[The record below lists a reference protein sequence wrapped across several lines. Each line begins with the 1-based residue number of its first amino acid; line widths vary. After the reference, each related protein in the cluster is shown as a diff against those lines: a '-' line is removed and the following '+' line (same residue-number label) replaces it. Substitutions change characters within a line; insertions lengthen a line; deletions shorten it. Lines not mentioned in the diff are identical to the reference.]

1 MNRQIFKNYF
11 IALLLFFLVFSYTF
25 LPIYYL
31 PINSLYLV
39 IGSFFILSIVTIYEP
54 KKSLQNMEPVYWYLV
69 FLIWYYFRLL
79 FSNPAEMMQV
89 DIRFLFG
96 INIATLFFCTYYS
109 HLKSYVVN
117 VLFLGAI
124 TYVLFSIN
132 AFYSLSSQSTNN
144 LANIFAIA
152 GLDSSGETN
161 IYQNVGMW
169 FAILLVMSAYFINEY
184 SKKSKF
190 ITFIFFSIFCF
201 TFILLLTIGARGALI
216 GGVIGLL
223 YLLKN
228 IDFKN
233 ILIVMSFTILVLTP
247 IIFFNQDTLLTVS
260 RISTLFYGDD
270 SERIY
275 LFTNAIDLWSQNIFT
290 VLFGGGVK
298 SFPVFIGNN
307 NLGYYPHNIFLE
319 VLSELG
325 IVGFFIFFKIFY
337 TVFKMKTSYL
347 LTRALTLSI
356 ITIYCFTGSIQD
368 LYNIFFFLGL
378 SVNSQINE

>member
-11 IALLLFFLVFSYTF
+11 IGLLLFLLVFSYTF

-31 PINSLYLV
+31 PLDSLFIM
-39 IGSFFILSIVTIYEP
+39 IGSFLILSIVTIYEP
-54 KKSLQNMEPVYWYLV
+54 KKSLQKMEPVSWYLI

-79 FSNPAEMMQV
+79 FSNQVEMMQV
-89 DIRFLFG
+89 DLRFLFG

-109 HLKSYVVN
+109 HLKHYVVN
-117 VLFLGAI
+117 IVFFGAVS
-124 TYVLFSIN
+124 YMLFSIN
-132 AFYSLSSQSTNN
+132 AFYALSSQSTIN
-144 LANIFAIA
+144 LTNIFAIA

-169 FAILLVMSAYFINEY
+169 FVILLVTSAYFIDKY
-184 SKKSKF
+184 SKESKF
-190 ITFIFFSIFCF
+190 KAFIFFSIFCF
-201 TFILLLTIGARGALI
+201 AFILLLTIGARAALI
-216 GGVIGLL
+216 SGMIGVL

-233 ILIVMSFTILVLTP
+233 ILIAISFTAVLLTP
-247 IIFFNQDTLLTVS
+247 IIFFNQDILLTIS

-270 SERIY
+270 SERIF
-275 LFTNAIDLWSQNIFT
+275 LFTNAIDLWSQNIYT

-298 SFPVFIGNN
+298 SFPIFIGDN
-307 NLGYYPHNIFLE
+307 NLGSYPHNIFLE

-325 IVGFFIFFKIFY
+325 IVGFFIFFQIFY
-337 TVFKMKTSYL
+337 SVFKIKTKNL
-347 LTRALTLSI
+347 LTRALTISI

-378 SVNSQINE
+378 SVSGQIYE

>member
-169 FAILLVMSAYFINEY
+169 FAILLVMINLEKNFSLIFFISFAITLFIQVNIFKINEP
-184 SKKSKF
+184 SSCLKAFKLNSF
-190 ITFIFFSIFCF
+190 SGLMVFLSLFF
-201 TFILLLTIGARGALI
+201 LTI
-216 GGVIGLL
+216 
-223 YLLKN
+223 N
-228 IDFKN
+228 I
-233 ILIVMSFTILVLTP
+233 
-247 IIFFNQDTLLTVS
+247 
-260 RISTLFYGDD
+260 
-270 SERIY
+270 
-275 LFTNAIDLWSQNIFT
+275 
-290 VLFGGGVK
+290 
-298 SFPVFIGNN
+298 
-307 NLGYYPHNIFLE
+307 
-319 VLSELG
+319 
-325 IVGFFIFFKIFY
+325 
-337 TVFKMKTSYL
+337 
-347 LTRALTLSI
+347 
-356 ITIYCFTGSIQD
+356 
-368 LYNIFFFLGL
+368 
-378 SVNSQINE
+378 